1 MASIQIFD
9 LYPTGSELFKDSES
23 FMGELV
29 DNALG
34 SINGGLLIPS
44 PTPNSP
50 KYHPTTY
57 SPKCKPWILSDTIR
71 PTMATTI

>member
-34 SINGGLLIPS
+34 SINGGLLT

-50 KYHPTTY
+50 RCHPTVY
-57 SPKCKPWILSDTIR
+57 SPLCKPWLPSYPIR

>member
-23 FMGELV
+23 FMGELI

-34 SINGGLLIPS
+34 SINGGTMIPT

-50 KYHPTTY
+50 YCYPTVY
-57 SPKCKPWILSDTIR
+57 SPLCKPSLPRPIR

>member
-29 DNALG
+29 DNTLG
-34 SINGGLLIPS
+34 SINGGIVT

-50 KYHPTTY
+50 RCHPTIR
-57 SPKCKPWILSDTIR
+57 SPLCKPSLPR
-71 PTMATTI
+71 PIYPTLPPES